1 MRQRRWLPV
10 SLAIIGMALGLAAGL
25 RRLRPSHGD
34 LHVTSVPAGASIFLD
49 HQFAGVT
56 PKVVKQLARGI
67 HLLRLSQAGYR
78 EVARTVT
85 VERRRSEEHFE
96 LEPLPATGTL
106 VIRSEPTGAHT
117 WIDRERGP
125 LTPARAES
133 LSPGRHEVRV
143 GKAGWSPHTELI
155 EVAAGSEVSLHVK
168 LTSAKVAYYLDAIKR
183 EPDNSTHYVE
193 LGRIYVRSGDVR
205 RAFDLFMTVMDS
217 YSRQGRAM
225 DKGFGEL
232 LRAMR
237 EVVPDLEGEHWQ
249 RLSASLMAA
258 IRQREPDDRFA
269 TAAYDFFFQ
278 LGRWD
283 EIRELAAHYLAHG
296 KSPSLYHKW
305 RLAAAVKQG
314 REQQIAA
321 DFKAMLEAASADPA
335 RPLLD
340 QQLHL
345 LLKDLRR
352 WGEISQL
359 CDAYLQVRPGTLSVL
374 FWRMEASG
382 WLGNWPRFDQDYQV
396 ALERLRKQ
404 GNAGSQYAYYLRP
417 ILSRFRKWK
426 EMAEVCELALQQA
439 PDSLPVRF
447 WRMEALYRTRKWKEV
462 SQLFDALVQ
471 EGVVALGAKNPV
483 PHHTC
488 SLVACLWGGAWA
500 KMELGDSGP
509 LEALLKTYEVD
520 LLSHYWVSAIRGER
534 WRRRPQGV
542 PPKPWLEAKPCAERP
557 IVDGNLDDEAW
568 KEAGRSSD
576 FLDMY
581 TQERNREQTTML
593 AAYDR
598 THLYIGIIGHGENR
612 VSERPPA
619 LDRMPNRRLE
629 LYIDSNLDYE
639 TYRQFMFDAYGLRQI
654 FKCAKDIFGPRSAY
668 DPTWKPV
675 YELVADRPGDD
686 HTFELAIP
694 YAALDAEPAEPG
706 RVWGF
711 NLIHLG
717 SRSTTFVP
725 MGADYHRPGR
735 FAFLVF
741 R

>member
-10 SLAIIGMALGLAAGL
+10 SLAIVGTALGLAVGL

-34 LHVTSVPAGASIFLD
+34 LHITSVPAGASVFLD

-56 PKVVKQLARGI
+56 PKVVKRLARGT
-67 HLLRLSQAGYR
+67 HLLRLGQAGYL
-78 EVARTVT
+78 EVTRTVT
-85 VERRRSEEHFE
+85 VEKRRSEEHFD

-106 VIRSEPTGAHT
+106 VIHSEPTGAHT

-125 LTPARAES
+125 LTPARTES
-133 LSPGRHEVRV
+133 VLPGTHEVKV
-143 GKAGWSPHTELI
+143 AKPGWSPYTESV

-193 LGRIYVRSGDVR
+193 LGRIYVRSGDVT
-205 RAFDLFMTVMDS
+205 RAFDLLMTVMDS

-232 LRAMR
+232 LTAMR
-237 EVVPDLEGEHWQ
+237 NVVPDLEGEHWQ
-249 RLSASLMAA
+249 RLSASLMDA
-258 IRQREPDDRFA
+258 IRQRDPDDRFA
-269 TAAYDFFFQ
+269 TAVYDFLFR
-278 LGRWD
+278 LERWD
-283 EIRELAAHYLAHG
+283 EIRELAAHYLANG
-296 KSPSLYHKW
+296 KSQSLYHQW

-321 DFKAMLEAASADPA
+321 DFKAMLEAISADPA
-335 RPLLD
+335 GHPLD
-340 QQLHL
+340 QKLYL
-345 LLKDLRR
+345 LLKNLRR

-359 CDAYLQVRPGTLSVL
+359 CDVDLQVRPGTLSVL

-382 WLGNWPRFDQDYQV
+382 WTGNWPRFDQDYQEV
-396 ALERLRKQ
+396 LERLRKQ
-404 GNAGSQYAYYLRP
+404 RNAGHQYNFLRS

-426 EMAEVCELALQQA
+426 EMAEVCGLALQQA
-439 PDSLPVRF
+439 PDSLPARF
-447 WRMEALYRTRKWKEV
+447 WHMEALYRTKKWKEV
-462 SQLFDALVQ
+462 SRVFDALVQ
-471 EGVVALGAKNPV
+471 EDVVALGAKNPV
-483 PHHTC
+483 PHHPC

-500 KMELGDSGP
+500 KMELSDFGA

-520 LLSHYWVSAIRGER
+520 SLSHYWVPAIRGEM
-534 WRRRPQGV
+534 WRRRPQGA
-542 PPKPWLEAKPCAERP
+542 PPKPWLEVKPCTERP
-557 IVDGNLDDEAW
+557 VVDGSLDDEVW
-568 KEAGRSSD
+568 KKAGRSSD

-593 AAYDR
+593 ATYDR
-598 THLYIGIIGHGENR
+598 THLYLGIIGHGENR
-612 VSERPPA
+612 VSKRPPA

-654 FKCAKDIFGPRSAY
+654 FKCTKDLFGPRSAY

-675 YELVADRPGDD
+675 YELVAERPGDD

-694 YAALDAEPAEPG
+694 YAALGAEPAEPG
-706 RVWGF
+706 SVWGF

-725 MGADYHRPGR
+725 MGAAYHRPGR